1 VSLGEQASEDP
12 AAFAASV
19 QNIVRTTVP
28 LLGAMGIEVVEASPG
43 RVRTRLPFR
52 PENGN
57 HIGTVYA
64 GVLFSFLESSGGALV
79 FVSFDIARWIPV
91 IVEGSIRFVRP
102 VTGAVETTLE
112 IGDAERDE
120 VHAALDDDPKS
131 SWTLHAV
138 ASAGDGRVACEADF
152 VYRFRSIPS

>member
-1 VSLGEQASEDP
+1 MSSGDAAEDP
-12 AAFAASV
+12 TAFAASV

-28 LLGAMGIEVVEASPG
+28 LLGAMGIEVVEASRG

-52 PENGN
+52 RENGN

-120 VHAALDDDPKS
+120 VHRALDADPKS
-131 SWTLHAV
+131 SWTLHTFAT
-138 ASAGDGRVACEADF
+138 AEDGRVACEADF
-152 VYRFRSIPS
+152 VYRFRSIPT